1 LLVAS
6 DNVATVAND
15 PIDKLRRTAY
25 PNPERIGCPDSSI
38 FEALRLRKVAFDDPV
53 WTHIE
58 HCSPCYCQFSEIR
71 DALFKEE
78 RKSDSRRAIRAGL
91 VIVVLLA
98 LGASFYAW
106 RRSRANEG
114 QGTIAANHRE
124 AAVLNFE
131 DGSELRGAQGD
142 STARMNS
149 GVQHLPRNQLNLTV
163 YLPLGS
169 PAGSYDLE
177 IVSSTGDRIWHARG
191 QATIKN
197 GLTSIPV
204 DGDLRNVPIGGY
216 KFRFRRPDETW
227 REKDV
232 IVR

>member
-1 LLVAS
+1 MAS
-6 DNVATVAND
+6 D

-25 PNPERIGCPDSSI
+25 PNPERIGCPGSAT
-38 FEALRLRKVAFDDPV
+38 FEALRRREIGFDDPV

-58 HCSPCYCQFSEIR
+58 QCSPCYCQFAEIR
-71 DALFKEE
+71 EALFKEE
-78 RKSDSRRAIRAGL
+78 RKNDSRRAIRGGL
-91 VIVVLLA
+91 IVIILVA
-98 LGASFYAW
+98 LGASFYVW
-106 RRSRANEG
+106 QRSRTNEV
-114 QGTIAANHRE
+114 QSTIASNYGE

-131 DGSELRGAQGD
+131 DGSELRGAHGD
-142 STARMNS
+142 STGHVNP
-149 GVQHLPRNQLNLTV
+149 GVQHLPRNQLSLTI

-169 PAGSYDLE
+169 PAGKYDLE
-177 IVSSTGDRIWHARG
+177 IVGLTGDRIWHAQG
-191 QATIKN
+191 QATIKD

-204 DGDLRNVPIGGY
+204 TGDLRNAPVGEC